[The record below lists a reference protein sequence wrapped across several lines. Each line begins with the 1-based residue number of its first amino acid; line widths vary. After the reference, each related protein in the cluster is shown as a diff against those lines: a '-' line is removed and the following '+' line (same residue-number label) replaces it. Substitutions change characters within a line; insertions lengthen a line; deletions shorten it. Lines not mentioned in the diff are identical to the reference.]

1 MECVKRYLSP
11 KEASQYV
18 GVTEATLQ
26 KWRTIGINLE
36 FCKLGDAHSSRIV
49 YDIHD
54 LDKYIASKKVKIFRG
69 LR

>member
-1 MECVKRYLSP
+1 M
-11 KEASQYV
+11 
-18 GVTEATLQ
+18 TEATLQ